1 MMVLFN
7 PNTRQVVPEQ
17 DTDFWAAVA
26 EPPATTV
33 TPVISEEKLKD
44 HCNPAGWAPPDELW
58 PTPSVMVPPG
68 TADPDPMERFMLW
81 PTTVASMTR
90 AANHTRCLDTIDLSA
105 DERRLGVGTST

>member
-17 DTDFWAAVA
+17 ETDFWAAVA

-44 HCNPAGWAPPDELW
+44 HCNPAG
-58 PTPSVMVPPG
+58 
-68 TADPDPMERFMLW
+68 
-81 PTTVASMTR
+81 
-90 AANHTRCLDTIDLSA
+90 
-105 DERRLGVGTST
+105 